1 MYLLM
6 VLILKRSHQ
15 MKQLLSFAGL
25 VSNWDELQPIQTALS
40 KLF

>member
-6 VLILKRSHQ
+6 VLILKRAHQ
-15 MKQLLSFAGL
+15 MKQLLWFAGF
-25 VSNWDELQPIQTALS
+25 VSNWDELPLIQTVLS

>member
-6 VLILKRSHQ
+6 VIILKRAHQ
-15 MKQLLSFAGL
+15 MEQMLSFAGL
-25 VSNWDELQPIQTALS
+25 VSNWDELQLIQTALS